1 MQVRTVNVSDADG
14 KSAQLFFDALTGFYD
29 LSEAR
34 ALDMFARN
42 GQLTVS
48 KYADKVRD
56 VAAWELGPEHESA
69 LLALGPNV
77 AVKIGCSY
85 LTASWKD
92 ARYDLIVIDSPQG
105 AHKDYMGTVHF
116 EHFDAIQ
123 LVKRLAKDRC
133 IVVLYVNRAPY
144 DKNVDGD
151 FGYDQYEEYDFKDWM
166 KARHAF
172 YSHSPYK
179 LTDAAAIHAY
189 AREFAFMGFDVVNT
203 LVVPCYSDV
212 PRKESYAFRVA
223 FEIVNRR
230 S

>member
-48 KYADKVRD
+48 KYAGKVRD
-56 VAAWELGPEHESA
+56 VAAWELGPEHEQA

-105 AHKDYMGTVHF
+105 AHKDYMGSGALRALRRHP
-116 EHFDAIQ
+116 ARA
-123 LVKRLAKDRC
+123 RLAKDRC

-151 FGYDQYEEYDFKDWM
+151 FGYDQYEEYDFKAWM
-166 KARHAF
+166 EAR
-172 YSHSPYK
+172 
-179 LTDAAAIHAY
+179 
-189 AREFAFMGFDVVNT
+189 ARLLQPFDPT
-203 LVVPCYSDV
+203 S
-212 PRKESYAFRVA
+212 
-223 FEIVNRR
+223 
-230 S
+230 

>member
-48 KYADKVRD
+48 KYAGKVRD
-56 VAAWELGPEHESA
+56 VDAWELGPEHEQA

-105 AHKDYMGTVHF
+105 AHKDYMGVVHF

-123 LVKRLAKDRC
+123 LVRRLAKDRC
-133 IVVLYVNRAPY
+133 LVVLYVNREPY
-144 DKNVDGD
+144 DKNVEGD
-151 FGYDQYEEYDFKDWM
+151 FGYDQYDEYDFRAWM
-166 KARHAF
+166 EARRTF

-179 LTDAAAIHAY
+179 LTDAVAIHAY
-189 AREFAFMGFDVVNT
+189 AREFGFMGFDVVNT

-212 PRKESYAFRVA
+212 PRRESYSFRVA
-223 FEIVNRR
+223 FEIVRHR
-230 S
+230 